1 MRPLWRFLRR
11 LLGRGEEETV
21 RAAPVET
28 GALPGGGMPEGAP
41 AAAPDLLGKTPPGA
55 GKTQAP
61 AGGGMP
67 PSAWGEAAV
76 FSGGMVPGTTEGEFP
91 SPVRTTA
98 ETGSPVFGRQEE
110 ILPLSGP
117 PEDGARGL
125 SELLR
130 FHRRMGSTV
139 GTFGEEVL

>member
-11 LLGRGEEETV
+11 LLGRGKEEIV
-21 RAAPVET
+21 RAEPAET
-28 GALPGGGMPEGAP
+28 GALPGGGMPEGTP
-41 AAAPDLLGKTPPGA
+41 GAAPDLLGEMPQGA

-61 AGGGMP
+61 TGGGMP
-67 PSAWGEAAV
+67 PSAWREAAV
-76 FSGGMVPGTTEGEFP
+76 FSGGPVPGTAEGVSP
-91 SPVRTTA
+91 GPVRAMA
-98 ETGSPVFGRQEE
+98 EAGSPAFGRQEE
-110 ILPLSGP
+110 VLPLSGP

>member
-11 LLGRGEEETV
+11 LLGREEETV
-21 RAAPVET
+21 RADPGET
-28 GALPGGGMPEGAP
+28 GALPGGGMPDGTPEAV
-41 AAAPDLLGKTPPGA
+41 PDLLGEMPQGA

-76 FSGGMVPGTTEGEFP
+76 FSGGPVPGTAEGVSP
-91 SPVRTTA
+91 GPVRAMA
-98 ETGSPVFGRQEE
+98 EAGSPAFGGQEE
-110 ILPLSGP
+110 VLPLSGP